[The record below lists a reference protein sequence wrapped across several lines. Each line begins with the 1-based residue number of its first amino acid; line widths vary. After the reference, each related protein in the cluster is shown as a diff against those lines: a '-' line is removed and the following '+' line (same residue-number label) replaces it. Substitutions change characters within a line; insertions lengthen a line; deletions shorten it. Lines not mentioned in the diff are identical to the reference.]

1 MPSIDGLRNQM
12 KELLTRDAK
21 KLKNFRGGGGP
32 PPQPPPTGLATRG
45 AAVQLAAVQ
54 RLTNMSIEARK
65 SGQTL
70 REHSQTNKTNKHK
83 TNKGNREAAKT
94 DDGLSIGK
102 PGYREL

>member
-1 MPSIDGLRNQM
+1 MSSKFFVGAEVRPHN
-12 KELLTRDAK
+12 
-21 KLKNFRGGGGP
+21 
-32 PPQPPPTGLATRG
+32 PPPTGLATRG

-70 REHSQTNKTNKHK
+70 RDHSQTNKTNKHK

>member
-54 RLTNMSIEARK
+54 RLTNMIPLGYDAGPHFPTSV
-65 SGQTL
+65 S
-70 REHSQTNKTNKHK
+70 SQCWFRLLASLLDNMQ
-83 TNKGNREAAKT
+83 
-94 DDGLSIGK
+94 
-102 PGYREL
+102 

>member
-1 MPSIDGLRNQM
+1 MSSKIFLG
-12 KELLTRDAK
+12 AV
-21 KLKNFRGGGGP
+21 GP

-83 TNKGNREAAKT
+83 TTKVTEKPQKRMTGCQSGSPVTGSCDTARGKSRHILR
-94 DDGLSIGK
+94 LSEK
-102 PGYREL
+102 